1 MKNNDLKESTQKA
14 FDAWLKWDNGI
25 EYHPADDAEFYA
37 FAVQYY
43 NNRENMSKKDFVKM
57 CKQRTHTTRREKR
70 GICQKY
76 YERLTIIINFLKWK
90 TKN

>member
-37 FAVQYY
+37 FSVEDVI
-43 NNRENMSKKDFVKM
+43 NNETSK
-57 CKQRTHTTRREKR
+57 RSR
-70 GICQKY
+70 GK
-76 YERLTIIINFLKWK
+76 
-90 TKN
+90 